1 MLVKLAL
8 RNVRRSARDYA
19 LYFVTVALG
28 VAVFYAF
35 NTVNDQAV
43 LLDAL
48 SAGSLRML
56 ALLNMMLRLLSG
68 VVVCVLGFL
77 VVYANRFLIRRRRR
91 EFGTYLVLGM
101 SAWRVS
107 RVLLYET
114 MMVGLASLMV
124 GLGLGLA
131 LSQVLSFATAALMGS
146 TMTKYHFVAS
156 PDAALFTIA
165 CFAAIFIVSALIGIL
180 YVRRC
185 RLVSLLSVH
194 QANEGRVKVNMRV
207 RALAF
212 AASLVVMGCAYWQL
226 AVNGMLEIDA
236 HFAAATV
243 LMIFGTFLFFWGV
256 AGFAVALLQRFPR
269 VYFRGLSCF
278 TTRQLSSKI
287 NTAFASMGVVSIML
301 FFALTISS
309 VGMGL
314 VELFTGNVEDIS
326 SYDMSIQAQPLLIG
340 HLADAD
346 EDASLYERYDGDM
359 AACFEGEGAAH
370 AAGADAGA
378 GLAGTGGVDGAGG
391 AGADGAA
398 AGANASVALRWDD
411 VAEKTAQVDYY
422 LVEGETPYLANGET
436 PMNVLMYSDLFE
448 QAPAVDE
455 AVDESLRDSADHI
468 PVQVMGVSQYNDLC
482 ALTGRRGVMLE
493 DDQCAVNNLL
503 ASTDDVAQALCDER
517 VSLTVAGAQLHFSGQ
532 VQHVPVR
539 NGAMVDVVLEVI
551 VPDYVIDAMEAAGA
565 VPCMSVL
572 DVMYRGDRVQ
582 GDALFERYAYQ
593 AFPPSEEE
601 GGATSSLVSTS
612 GEQTFR
618 HGTWP
623 CFQSASGRE
632 MADQATGFRMLVTYL
647 AVYIGFVLIIATAAI
662 LAIQQLSETA
672 DSLERYRRLRDLGAD
687 ERQVCRSLR
696 TQTVLYFVA
705 PLFLALCHTACAVL
719 VISGVL
725 FAELG
730 VSMLGSVVLACG
742 IVVSVY
748 GLYLAITYALTRS
761 IVSA

>member
-287 NTAFASMGVVSIML
+287 NTAFASMSVVSIML

-314 VELFTGNVEDIS
+314 VGLFTGNVEDIS

-378 GLAGTGGVDGAGG
+378 GLAGTGGGCGG
-391 AGADGAA
+391 CQRGCGRCGCGRCGRGCGRFRGIA
-398 AGANASVALRWDD
+398 
-411 VAEKTAQVDYY
+411 
-422 LVEGETPYLANGET
+422 
-436 PMNVLMYSDLFE
+436 
-448 QAPAVDE
+448 
-455 AVDESLRDSADHI
+455 
-468 PVQVMGVSQYNDLC
+468 MGRCCGKN
-482 ALTGRRGVMLE
+482 
-493 DDQCAVNNLL
+493 
-503 ASTDDVAQALCDER
+503 
-517 VSLTVAGAQLHFSGQ
+517 
-532 VQHVPVR
+532 
-539 NGAMVDVVLEVI
+539 
-551 VPDYVIDAMEAAGA
+551 
-565 VPCMSVL
+565 
-572 DVMYRGDRVQ
+572 
-582 GDALFERYAYQ
+582 
-593 AFPPSEEE
+593 
-601 GGATSSLVSTS
+601 
-612 GEQTFR
+612 
-618 HGTWP
+618 
-623 CFQSASGRE
+623 SAS
-632 MADQATGFRMLVTYL
+632 
-647 AVYIGFVLIIATAAI
+647 
-662 LAIQQLSETA
+662 
-672 DSLERYRRLRDLGAD
+672 
-687 ERQVCRSLR
+687 
-696 TQTVLYFVA
+696 
-705 PLFLALCHTACAVL
+705 
-719 VISGVL
+719 
-725 FAELG
+725 
-730 VSMLGSVVLACG
+730 
-742 IVVSVY
+742 
-748 GLYLAITYALTRS
+748 
-761 IVSA
+761 

>member
-1 MLVKLAL
+1 MLAKLAL

-35 NTVNDQAV
+35 NTVNDQAI

-212 AASLVVMGCAYWQL
+212 ATSLVVLGCAYWQL
-226 AVNGMLEIDA
+226 AVNGMIEIDA

-269 VYFRGLSCF
+269 VYFWGLSCF

-287 NTAFASMGVVSIML
+287 NTAFASMSVVSIML

-378 GLAGTGGVDGAGG
+378 GLAGADGGADVAAGG
-391 AGADGAA
+391 TA
-398 AGANASVALRWDD
+398 AGANASVALRWND

-448 QAPAVDE
+448 QVPAVDE

-551 VPDYVIDAMEAAGA
+551 VPDYVIDAMKAVGA

-601 GGATSSLVSTS
+601 GGAASSLISTS

-742 IVVSVY
+742 IVVAVY

>member
-287 NTAFASMGVVSIML
+287 NTAFASMSVVSIML

-340 HLADAD
+340 RLADAD

-370 AAGADAGA
+370 AAGAADAA
-378 GLAGTGGVDGAGG
+378 DAADASAGAGG

-448 QAPAVDE
+448 QVPAVDE

-551 VPDYVIDAMEAAGA
+551 VPDYVIDAMKAVGA

-601 GGATSSLVSTS
+601 GGAASSLISTS

-742 IVVSVY
+742 IVVAVY

>member
-185 RLVSLLSVH
+185 RLVTLLSVH

-370 AAGADAGA
+370 AAGAADAA
-378 GLAGTGGVDGAGG
+378 DAADASAGAGG

-398 AGANASVALRWDD
+398 AGANASVALRWND

-448 QAPAVDE
+448 QAPTVDE

-551 VPDYVIDAMEAAGA
+551 VPDYVIDAMKAAGA

-601 GGATSSLVSTS
+601 SGAAFSLVSTS

-742 IVVSVY
+742 IVVAVY

>member
-287 NTAFASMGVVSIML
+287 NTAFASMSVVSIML

-370 AAGADAGA
+370 AAGAADAA
-378 GLAGTGGVDGAGG
+378 DAADASAGAGG

-448 QAPAVDE
+448 QVPAVDE

-517 VSLTVAGAQLHFSGQ
+517 ISLTVAGAQLHFSGQ

-551 VPDYVIDAMEAAGA
+551 VPDYVIDAMKAVGA

-601 GGATSSLVSTS
+601 GGAASSLISTS

-742 IVVSVY
+742 IVVAVY